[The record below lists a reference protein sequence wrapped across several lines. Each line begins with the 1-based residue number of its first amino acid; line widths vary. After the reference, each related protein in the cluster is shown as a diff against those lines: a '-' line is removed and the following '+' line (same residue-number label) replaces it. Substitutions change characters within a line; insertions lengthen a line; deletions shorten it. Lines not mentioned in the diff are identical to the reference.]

1 MTDEPILVTVEARF
15 RGAGDPS
22 GIGERIR
29 EAIALIVGRERLEE
43 FRVRV
48 LPLTPPTEITPEPF
62 TD

>member
-1 MTDEPILVTVEARF
+1 MADDPILVTVEARF
-15 RGAGDPS
+15 RGEGDPS
-22 GIGERIR
+22 GVGERIR

-62 TD
+62 ID